1 MQIILQALK
10 TTSADL
16 GPERETR
23 ETEGRGPATK
33 AALSDQVFPI
43 KPMAEDGGEEEAG
56 EVEAKAVEE
65 VGAIKKEDEVNLQ
78 DATHTDIYLQFSH
91 LD

>member
-1 MQIILQALK
+1 
-10 TTSADL
+10 
-16 GPERETR
+16 
-23 ETEGRGPATK
+23 
-33 AALSDQVFPI
+33 
-43 KPMAEDGGEEEAG
+43 MAEDGGEEEAG